1 MNFQTGCFARRV
13 LKTTA
18 IPTQNLPK
26 AGERDIEH
34 MMKQKENRLKRLNR
48 RRQIQEELVEN
59 ETTMRTRR
67 DNLEVTAELEAAAT
81 LMQFS
86 VASSS
91 HSQECK
97 YPN

>member
-48 RRQIQEELVEN
+48 RRQVSLTIQK
-59 ETTMRTRR
+59 TFSR
-67 DNLEVTAELEAAAT
+67 DL
-81 LMQFS
+81 F
-86 VASSS
+86 
-91 HSQECK
+91 
-97 YPN
+97 